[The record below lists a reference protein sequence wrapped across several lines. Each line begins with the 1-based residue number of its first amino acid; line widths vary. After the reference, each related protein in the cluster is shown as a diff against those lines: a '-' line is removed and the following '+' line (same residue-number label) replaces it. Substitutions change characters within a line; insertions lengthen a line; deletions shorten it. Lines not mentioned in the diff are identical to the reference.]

1 MKDIYHFLKL
11 STLLATW
18 LICVSTPSALAE
30 DIELYVNN
38 QLEETENARV
48 MLVFDT
54 SGSMGWSINDGKR
67 CYDRYDKDEMDCVEK
82 LYSNGSPYKCRVGY
96 EDAPVTTCPA
106 SRLQVAKEAITS
118 LIDNLDGVDLGLSRF
133 YSGSGG
139 YIVADIGSSK
149 EKLKTQVNNFPSS
162 GSTPLTE
169 TVSEIYRYFSGGSVN
184 YAKNRDGRD
193 KTIESNGKYI
203 SPFAN
208 LVDGKYQP
216 RCYNDAFVVIIT
228 DGDPTSDSGANTTI
242 KNWLYAKENVY
253 PSEYKGSHL
262 PNLAR
267 YMAQYDVYSSTADIE
282 EKVRTFTIG
291 FGTGMS
297 DNGKAILEKAADKEY
312 GNGDYVLAENAN
324 QLNKDLKAVFNT
336 IREIN
341 GTFSSPSVATS
352 QSDNTRSKDSIYY
365 AMFLPNSTSAWN
377 GNIKKLKVSGT
388 SIIDQ
393 TKSAAIDANNGAI
406 KQDAKTFWTTFGAS
420 QPGDGSNVMSGG
432 LNQWIKA
439 PNSRAVFTDIGKQLQ
454 PFVDSSSDVV
464 SLMKT
469 AAGVDEQGAKELINW
484 SKGSTGT
491 KDSSGNWQKRD
502 HIMGDPL
509 HSKPAAINYDINGEA
524 VTHLLFGT
532 NAGYV
537 HMFSDDSDTQAT
549 EKWSFIPNELYKN
562 IPKLK
567 DEVIGKVYGMD
578 LSPTVHFKD
587 SNGDGMVNGSDKVW
601 AFFGMRRGGSSYYA
615 LDITNP
621 SLPTFLWKKS
631 NADTGFSGLGQ
642 TWSEPKVIYVNHSS
656 YADKPLLVFGAG
668 FDNEYYEEGAG
679 QSVGAGIYLV
689 DAETGDLVWS
699 SIPGNGISNTNFP
712 GTDSITGSIATLDS
726 DYDGYVDRLYASDVG
741 GNVWRFDLPGSEPF
755 GSEPWSVFKLASI
768 ASTGSNERKF
778 FYQPEVSRTYFSKV
792 TEYAVNGELVNVTR
806 KEVPFEAVVVGSGD
820 RTNPLG
826 KDISNHLYMIRD
838 ENVLTESFKSGAPDT
853 IQFTDLMKMTPDT
866 FGNLLSDYNA
876 FVEQEHRLASFK
888 GWYYQL
894 GATEKALASPS
905 VIGGVAYF
913 PTFTPGVSTSNCS
926 LTGGLGALYA
936 FNLHYGVKV
945 YNNIKFDAGDTIPP
959 TPQLVVNDNSDGKSQ
974 FLLIGVGTGDGS
986 GVIKAKAISDSAVP
1000 KQKCDANGANC
1011 EIDLTGEFAGF
1022 ETRRS
1027 YIYRESENKVN

>member
-1 MKDIYHFLKL
+1 MKDISRLFKL
-11 STLLATW
+11 SSLLVVW
-18 LICVSTPSALAE
+18 FMCFIVPSAIAE
-30 DIELYVNN
+30 DIELYVNS
-38 QLEETENARV
+38 QLAESERARV

-54 SGSMGWSINDGKR
+54 SGSMGWSILDGKR
-67 CYDRYDKDEMDCVEK
+67 CYHRYDKYEMDCVEK

-96 EDAPVTTCPA
+96 KDAPVTTCPA
-106 SRLQVAKEAITS
+106 SRLQVAKEAIKD
-118 LIDNLDGVDLGLSRF
+118 LIDNLKGVDLGLARF
-133 YSGSGG
+133 YSSSGG

-149 EKLKTQVNNFPSS
+149 EKLKTQVDNFPSS

-169 TVSEIYRYFSGGSVN
+169 TISEVYRYFSGSSVY
-184 YAKNRDGRD
+184 YAKDRNDRD
-193 KTIESNGKYI
+193 KTIENNGKYI
-203 SPFAN
+203 SPFRN
-208 LVDGKYQP
+208 LVDGEYQH
-216 RCYNDAFVVIIT
+216 RCHNDGYVVIIT
-228 DGDPTSDSGANTTI
+228 DGDPTNDTGADSTI
-242 KNWLYAKENVY
+242 KNLLYAKESVY
-253 PSEYKGSHL
+253 PNAYKNSHL

-267 YMAQYDVYSSTADIE
+267 YMAQYDVYSGIPGVE
-282 EKVRTFTIG
+282 EFVNTYTIG

-297 DNGKAILEKAADKEY
+297 SNGKAILELAADKAY
-312 GNGDYVLAENAN
+312 GNGDYVLAEDATS
-324 QLNKDLKAVFNT
+324 LTKTLKEVFN
-336 IREIN
+336 EIN
-341 GTFSSPSVATS
+341 ELNGSFSSPSVATS

-365 AMFLPNSTSAWN
+365 AMFLPSATSAWN
-377 GNIKKLKVSGT
+377 GNIKKLKVLGK
-388 SIIDQ
+388 SIVDQ
-393 TKSAAIDANNGAI
+393 TEAVAVSSSTGDI
-406 KQDAKTFWTTFGAS
+406 KEKAKTFWSTFGEKES
-420 QPGDGSNVMSGG
+420 GDGNNVMSGG
-432 LNQWIKA
+432 LNQWIQA
-439 PNSRAVFTDIGKQLQ
+439 PNSRNVFTDIGKQLE
-454 PFVDSSSDVV
+454 PFVDSSNAVV

-469 AAGVDEQGAKELINW
+469 ATGADDQGAKELINW
-484 SKGSTGT
+484 SKGSTGS
-491 KDSSGNWQKRD
+491 KDSNGNWQKRD
-502 HIMGDPL
+502 HVMGDPL
-509 HSKPAAINYDINGEA
+509 HSKPAAINYEINGKA

-567 DEVIGKVYGMD
+567 DKVIGKVYGMD

-601 AFFGMRRGGSSYYA
+601 AYFGMRRGGSSYYA

-621 SLPTFLWKKS
+621 SLPKFLWKKS

-668 FDNEYYEEGAG
+668 FDKEYYEDGAG
-679 QSVGAGIYLV
+679 QSVGAGVYLV
-689 DAETGDLVWS
+689 DAETGSLVWS
-699 SIPGNGISNTNFP
+699 SIPGNGTSNTSFP

-726 DYDGYVDRLYASDVG
+726 DYDGYTDRLYASDVG
-741 GNVWRFDLPGSEPF
+741 GNVWRFDLPGSNPF
-755 GSEPWSVFKLASI
+755 SSSEPWSVFKLASI
-768 ASTGSNERKF
+768 ASTGSNKRKF
-778 FYQPEVSRTYFSKV
+778 FYQPEVARTYFSKV
-792 TEYAVNGELVNVTR
+792 TEYSENGELVNVTR

-838 ENVLTESFKSGAPDT
+838 ENVITKSFKSDAPDT
-853 IQFTDLMKMTPDT
+853 IQFSDLMPMTEDT
-866 FGNLLSDYNA
+866 FGSLLSDYNA

-894 GATEKALASPS
+894 GDEEKALASPS
-905 VIGGVAYF
+905 IIGGVAYF
-913 PTFTPGVSTSNCS
+913 PTFTPGASTSICS
-926 LTGGLGALYA
+926 AVGLGALYA

-945 YNNIKFDAGDTIPP
+945 YNNLKFNAGDTIPP

-974 FLLIGVGTGDGS
+974 FLLIGVGIGDGD

-1027 YIYRESENKVN
+1027 YIYREAENKVN

>member
-1 MKDIYHFLKL
+1 MKKISCLFKHSAVLAFSLTCAF
-11 STLLATW
+11 STS
-18 LICVSTPSALAE
+18 VMAE

-54 SGSMGWSINDGKR
+54 SGSMGWSINDGRR
-67 CYDRYDKDEMDCVEK
+67 CYHHKDKYEMDCVEK
-82 LYSNGSPYKCRVGY
+82 SYSNGTPYLCRVGNK
-96 EDAPVTTCPA
+96 DASKTTCPA

-133 YSGSGG
+133 YSDYGG

-149 EKLKTQVNNFPSS
+149 EELKTQVDNFPSS

-193 KTIESNGKYI
+193 KTIESNGIYI

-208 LVDGKYQP
+208 LVDGQYQP

-228 DGDPTSDSGANTTI
+228 DGDPTSDSGANTSI
-242 KNWLYAKENVY
+242 KNLLYAKENVY
-253 PSEYKGSHL
+253 PSDYKGSHL

-267 YMAQYDVYSSTADIE
+267 YMAQYDVYSATADIE

-297 DNGKAILEKAADKEY
+297 ENGKAILNRAADKGH

-336 IREIN
+336 IRKIN

-393 TKSAAIDANNGAI
+393 TKSGAIDAGNGAI
-406 KQDAKTFWTTFGAS
+406 KQDAKTFWSTFGS
-420 QPGDGSNVMSGG
+420 NQPGDGNNVMSGG

-469 AAGVDEQGAKELINW
+469 ATSVDDQGAKELINW
-484 SKGSTGT
+484 SKGSRGT

-502 HIMGDPL
+502 HVMGDPL
-509 HSKPAAINYDINGEA
+509 HSKPAAINYDINGKA

-578 LSPTVHFKD
+578 LSPTVYFKD

-621 SLPTFLWKKS
+621 SLPKFLWKKS

-656 YADKPLLVFGAG
+656 YANKPLLVFGAG
-668 FDNEYYEEGAG
+668 FDKEYYEGGAG

-689 DAETGDLVWS
+689 DAETGGLVWS
-699 SIPGNGISNTNFP
+699 SIPGNGISNTSFP

-726 DYDGYVDRLYASDVG
+726 DYDGYTDRLYASDVG

-768 ASTGSNERKF
+768 ASTGSNKRKF
-778 FYQPEVSRTYFSKV
+778 FYQPEVARTYFSKV
-792 TEYAVNGELVNVTR
+792 TEYSVNGELVNVSR

-826 KDISNHLYMIRD
+826 KDVSNHLFMIRD
-838 ENVLTESFKSGAPDT
+838 ENVITKSYKSDAPST
-853 IQFTDLMKMTPDT
+853 IQLSDLMPMTPNT
-866 FGNLLSDYNA
+866 FGGLLSDYNA

-974 FLLIGVGTGDGS
+974 FLLIGVGTGDGD
-986 GVIKAKAISDSAVP
+986 GVIKAKAISDNPVP
-1000 KQKCDANGANC
+1000 RPCPG
-1011 EIDLTGEFAGF
+1011 GEVCPDPPSDIGF
-1022 ETRRS
+1022 ETHRG
-1027 YIYRESENKVN
+1027 YLYREAENKVN

>member
-1 MKDIYHFLKL
+1 MKKISCLFKH
-11 STLLATW
+11 SALLAFSLT
-18 LICVSTPSALAE
+18 CVFSTSVMAE

-67 CYDRYDKDEMDCVEK
+67 CYHHKDKYEMDCVEK
-82 LYSNGSPYKCRVGY
+82 SYSNGTPYLCRVGNKN
-96 EDAPVTTCPA
+96 ASKTTCPA

-149 EKLKTQVNNFPSS
+149 QKLKTQVNNFPSS

-184 YAKNRDGRD
+184 YAKDRDGRD

-228 DGDPTSDSGANTTI
+228 DGDPTNDTGADSTI
-242 KNWLYAKENVY
+242 KNLLYAKENVY
-253 PSEYKGSHL
+253 PNAYKNSHL

-297 DNGKAILEKAADKEY
+297 PDGKAILEKAADKEY
-312 GNGDYVLAENAN
+312 GNGDYVLAENAT

-365 AMFLPNSTSAWN
+365 AMFLPSSTSAWN

-388 SIIDQ
+388 SIVDQ
-393 TKSAAIDANNGAI
+393 TKATAINSNNGAI
-406 KQDAKTFWTTFGAS
+406 KQDAKTFWSTFGAN
-420 QPGDGSNVMSGG
+420 QAGDGNNVMSGG

-439 PNSRAVFTDIGKQLQ
+439 PNSRNVFTNIGTQLQ
-454 PFVDSSSDVV
+454 PFVDSSSTVV

-469 AAGVDEQGAKELINW
+469 ATGTDDQGAKELINW

-491 KDSSGNWQKRD
+491 KDSNGNWQKRD
-502 HIMGDPL
+502 HVMGDPL
-509 HSKPAAINYDINGEA
+509 HSKPAAINYEINGKA

-668 FDNEYYEEGAG
+668 FDKEYYENGAG
-679 QSVGAGIYLV
+679 QSVGAGVYLV
-689 DAETGDLVWS
+689 DAETGSLVWS
-699 SIPGNGISNTNFP
+699 STPGNSTSNTSFP

-726 DYDGYVDRLYASDVG
+726 DYDGYIDRLYASDVG
-741 GNVWRFDLPGSEPF
+741 GNVWRFDLPGSNPF
-755 GSEPWSVFKLASI
+755 SSSEPWSVFKLASI
-768 ASTGSNERKF
+768 ASTGSNKRKF
-778 FYQPEVSRTYFSKV
+778 FYQPEVASTYFSKV
-792 TEYAVNGELVNVTR
+792 TEYSENGQLVNVTR

-838 ENVLTESFKSGAPDT
+838 ENVLTKSFKSDAPST
-853 IQFTDLMKMTPDT
+853 IQLSDLMPMTPNT
-866 FGNLLSDYNA
+866 FGGLLSDYNA
-876 FVEQEHRLASFK
+876 FVEQEYRLASFK

-905 VIGGVAYF
+905 IIGGVAYF

-945 YNNIKFDAGDTIPP
+945 YNNLKFDAGDTIPP

-974 FLLIGVGTGDGS
+974 FLLIGVGTGDGD
-986 GVIKAKAISDSAVP
+986 GVIKAKAISDNPVP
-1000 KQKCDANGANC
+1000 PPCGGGVCFDPPS
-1011 EIDLTGEFAGF
+1011 DVGF
-1022 ETRRS
+1022 ETHRS
-1027 YIYRESENKVN
+1027 YIYREAENKVN